1 MQQGQYHF
9 TYTIS
14 RKITLQAFEKSS
26 KEERFNIV
34 LLTFSDDQLYRLGHF
49 PCVVALSILVS
60 QFFVLQ

>member
-9 TYTIS
+9 TS